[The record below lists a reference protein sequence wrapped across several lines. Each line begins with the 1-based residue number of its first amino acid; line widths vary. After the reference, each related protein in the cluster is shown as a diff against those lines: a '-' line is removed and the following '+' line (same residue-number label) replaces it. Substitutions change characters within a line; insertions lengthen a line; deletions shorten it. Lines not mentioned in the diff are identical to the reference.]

1 MKNLKIADHQHDRIK
16 KLSETLALNVSEITD
31 ALLDYSLNKVEAG
44 EAQLSAPVPPRIE
57 EPQPEEVAA

>member
-1 MKNLKIADHQHDRIK
+1 MKNLKIADRQHDRIK

>member
-1 MKNLKIADHQHDRIK
+1 MKNLKITDYQHERIK
-16 KLSETLALNVSEITD
+16 SLSEKLELNVSEITD

>member
-1 MKNLKIADHQHDRIK
+1 MKNLKIADHQHERIK
-16 KLSETLALNVSEITD
+16 ILSEKLELNVSEITD